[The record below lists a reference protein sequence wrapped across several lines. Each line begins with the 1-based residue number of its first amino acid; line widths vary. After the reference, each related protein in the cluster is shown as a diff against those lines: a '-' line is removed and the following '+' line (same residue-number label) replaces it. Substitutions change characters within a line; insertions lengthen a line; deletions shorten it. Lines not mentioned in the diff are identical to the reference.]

1 MSNIS
6 NCSEKFGQRIQIK
19 CQNLRFRLQVP
30 LVGTESGDTETL
42 RQVEPYI
49 TSLALYDAKAGRKLT
64 ENFYFDINDDT
75 VSDLFYN
82 PSSTSSTPLQSTTAS
97 SSTNSSISR
106 GCDSPT
112 PSQKSRTS
120 QTTRASNDIG
130 GSIGGGIGG
139 SSGPLPSEWRDQLPS
154 AWLRHPQSA
163 LFSVTAA
170 HPDIFV
176 VVKIDKI
183 LQGGM
188 HSAAEPYLKAS
199 KDPKLAMKLHRNALL
214 YSQKIGRFRMP
225 FAWAARP
232 LFRLYSSELDTT
244 ADFPAIYRQ
253 EANRLR
259 DEDLLRL
266 LAEFRKPDKFSKMTV
281 VPGWLTLAIESVAT
295 QPNRKSL

>member
-1 MSNIS
+1 M
-6 NCSEKFGQRIQIK
+6 
-19 CQNLRFRLQVP
+19 P
-30 LVGTESGDTETL
+30 LAGDAGEPETM

-64 ENFYFDINDDT
+64 ENFYFDINDDV
-75 VSDLFYN
+75 VSDLFDH
-82 PSSTSSTPLQSTTAS
+82 STPAGSTTAS
-97 SSTNSSISR
+97 STSSSISR
-106 GCDSPT
+106 ACDSPT

-120 QTTRASNDIG
+120 QTTRTSADPSISG
-130 GSIGGGIGG
+130 G
-139 SSGPLPSEWRDQLPS
+139 PMPSEWRDQLPA
-154 AWLRHPQSA
+154 AWFRHPQSA
-163 LFSVTAA
+163 LFSVTAP

-199 KDPKLAMKLHRNALL
+199 KDPKLAQKLHRNALQ

-259 DEDLLRL
+259 DDDLLKL
-266 LAEFRKPDKFSKMTV
+266 LSEFRKPDKFSKMTL
-281 VPGWLTLAIESVAT
+281 VPGWLTCTVESVT
-295 QPNRKSL
+295 SQPNRKFIYLYFRNEFLTTR